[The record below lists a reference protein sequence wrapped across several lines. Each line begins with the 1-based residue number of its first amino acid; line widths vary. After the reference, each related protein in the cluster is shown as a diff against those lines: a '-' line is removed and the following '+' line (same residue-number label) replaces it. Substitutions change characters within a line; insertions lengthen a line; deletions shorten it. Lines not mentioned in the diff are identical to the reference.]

1 MSGYVRSSYVRPGT
15 PYVYVDGENEDYI
28 FLCDSLNKNYI
39 EDYGKISK
47 ESIVDIIFNEW
58 KTTTENDKI
67 LKKYMLKKLA
77 EQLKVKIRKKPLNA
91 KSWLAKYKKTLKENW
106 KQITKSK

>member
-1 MSGYVRSSYVRPGT
+1 MSYVRPGV

-28 FLCDSLNKNYI
+28 FLCDLLNKKYI